1 MANAGNILFRKEADG
16 HTLLIPIDHGY
27 CLLEKDCT
35 FDWLYWPQARQHY
48 SPDTIDYIKSLDA
61 EKDIELL
68 KYYKWD
74 VPIECAQTLC
84 ISTML
89 LKKEVERGLTP
100 FDIGS
105 IMGLWEGLRVN
116 TEVGLVW
123 QSMNLNVDPDFLLN
137 NAVHWLKKNLV
148 GPKGRSLDNYFL
160 VHLEGSTSSFHQPRQ
175 HGLVHWSPHSDL
187 FFKLNTDGSPLGNL
201 GPSGFGGVIRN
212 GQWFFSFF
220 WFCEV
225 FAICN
230 GLKLAYDRGI
240 HNLVCESDSKIVWH
254 LIKENKNPF
263 QPYNAFIHKI
273 QQYIVEPW
281 HLSFKRETIARF
293 G

>member
-1 MANAGNILFRKEADG
+1 MGLIAPQSIPRSLDQGHFLEEVHKITVLDLRMANAGNILFRKEADG

-48 SPDTIDYIKSLDA
+48 SPDTVDYIKSLDA

-105 IMGLWEGLRVN
+105 IM
-116 TEVGLVW
+116 
-123 QSMNLNVDPDFLLN
+123 
-137 NAVHWLKKNLV
+137 
-148 GPKGRSLDNYFL
+148 
-160 VHLEGSTSSFHQPRQ
+160 
-175 HGLVHWSPHSDL
+175 
-187 FFKLNTDGSPLGNL
+187 
-201 GPSGFGGVIRN
+201 
-212 GQWFFSFF
+212 
-220 WFCEV
+220 
-225 FAICN
+225 
-230 GLKLAYDRGI
+230 AYDRGI
-240 HNLVCESDSKIVWH
+240 HNLVCESDSKIVLH